1 MRKIKK
7 ISAQSVEKKETESV
21 SRRTEKASTRGD
33 FLEIGVTIHNRQR
46 LPQREQS
53 SPASEWNVSQD
64 CRTSH
69 WHWLHAAK
77 KKRDRERRREEG
89 RRKNMSGKQI
99 ITSAV
104 GKYVAATYQHNQQQ
118 IPGHAWVQS
127 VSQSGRSGRQAGTG
141 DKALK
146 YFRKRD
152 SASPL
157 AAVPFVR

>member
-46 LPQREQS
+46 LPQRAPQ
-53 SPASEWNVSQD
+53 PRNGMLVKTAA
-64 CRTSH
+64 
-69 WHWLHAAK
+69 LHIGIDYTRPRR
-77 KKRDRERRREEG
+77 RDREREGGREEG

-118 IPGHAWVQS
+118 IPGHA
-127 VSQSGRSGRQAGTG
+127 
-141 DKALK
+141 
-146 YFRKRD
+146 
-152 SASPL
+152 
-157 AAVPFVR
+157 